1 MLSKLVKA
9 AQRVSLRTQFRSFAV
24 AQNFASSQLQT
35 TLDSASLMNTLYG
48 NNGETLEIKS
58 VVNAMTHMQSNDL
71 SFSEY
76 REISPMAD
84 ELMIYL
90 EDCLDGQE
98 YVPGSISAS

>member
-1 MLSKLVKA
+1 
-9 AQRVSLRTQFRSFAV
+9 
-24 AQNFASSQLQT
+24 
-35 TLDSASLMNTLYG
+35 MNTLYG

-90 EDCLDGQE
+90 EDCLDG
-98 YVPGSISAS
+98 